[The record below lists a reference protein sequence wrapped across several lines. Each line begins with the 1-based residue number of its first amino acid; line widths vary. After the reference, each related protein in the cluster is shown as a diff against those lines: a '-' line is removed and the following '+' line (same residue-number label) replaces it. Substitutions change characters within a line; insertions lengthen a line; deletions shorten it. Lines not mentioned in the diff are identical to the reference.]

1 MNWYSN
7 YRISNFTIVN
17 CSDMKILKLL
27 PILLGILLLFANTL
41 IDPKLIYKSDSLILT
56 ETTLTDALGSFT
68 VDDLPIMNPKC
79 QIMLRENATP
89 LSKKMWK
96 IALND
101 IEKNEVTNSYGSYF
115 AAGRRYTDRVY
126 TRDIAFAGI
135 LGLNVIFPKE
145 MLQSLKVTREV
156 IALQG
161 YKVSSNHVIK
171 EIGAPWDIISNEE
184 PQVMAKYKTN
194 SITRRTD
201 DVVWIWA
208 VDNLFSVHPEIA
220 DWQWFYTNGKENFK
234 TNYDPWFDK
243 TDGLFRA
250 QSAFQDLTSS
260 GYPKGM
266 TISDCVLLKGTSTN
280 CIYYKAM
287 LSLANAARKCNLPNE
302 SKYWNQRAESLK
314 KAIRKELI
322 LPDGTLTYYKDR
334 YGVVMKNQHN
344 LGTAFAVLFGI
355 VKGKE
360 AKKAIDNYPITD
372 KGVPLIFPFL
382 EDNKGDHN
390 NASWPFCDTYFLQA
404 KELVDGKDYTGY
416 NAALLARTMGTKL
429 SVKRESEW
437 GGFGSFHEKVE
448 LPGGLISGSG
458 QQLWTSAAFIN
469 VCLRA
474 NLVDF

>member
-1 MNWYSN
+1 MLFSKFSFIVVCCYM
-7 YRISNFTIVN
+7 IVN
-17 CSDMKILKLL
+17 TSVGQDGVNLTY
-27 PILLGILLLFANTL
+27 NV
-41 IDPKLIYKSDSLILT
+41 DPLVLT
-56 ETTLTDALGSFT
+56 DTTLTDALGSFK
-68 VDDLPIMNPKC
+68 VGDLPTVQPKC
-79 QIMLRENATP
+79 SIGLKENASP
-89 LSKKMWK
+89 IVKKMWK

-101 IEKNEVTNSYGSYF
+101 VEQNLVTNEYGTYF
-115 AAGRRYTDRVY
+115 AAGRRYTDKVY

-135 LGLNVIFPKE
+135 LGLNYVYPKE
-145 MLQSLKVTREV
+145 MLQSLKITREV
-156 IALQG
+156 IAKQG
-161 YKVSSNHVIK
+161 YKVSSKHMIK
-171 EIGAPWDIISNEE
+171 EIDAPWDVITDDEKE
-184 PQVMAKYKTN
+184 VMAQFKTN

-208 VDNLFSVHPEIA
+208 ADNLFASHPELA
-220 DWQWFYTNGKENFK
+220 DWNWLYTNGKENFK

-250 QSAFQDLTSS
+250 QPAFQDLTSS
-260 GYPKGM
+260 AYPKGM

-287 LSLANAARKCNLPNE
+287 LSLANAATKCNLPDE
-302 SKYWNQRAESLK
+302 SKYWLKRAEALK
-314 KAIRKELI
+314 KAIRKELM
-322 LPDGTLTYYKDR
+322 LPDGTFTYYKDR
-334 YGVVMKNQHN
+334 NGVVMQNQHN

-360 AKKAIDNYPITD
+360 AKKAIDNYPTTD
-372 KGVPLIFPFL
+372 KGTPLIHPFL
-382 EDNKGDHN
+382 TSNKGDHN

-404 KELVDGKDYTGY
+404 KEFADGKDYTGY

-429 SVKRESEW
+429 SLKRESEW

-469 VCLRA
+469 ICLRA
-474 NLVDF
+474 NLISNK